1 MGLAVVRV
9 DRRGVKVDR
18 LVKLGVTPLGF
29 RWPLGQELGSSG
41 IDELNCWS
49 QGSFNVGRMVAICL
63 YPLFGRLLVGRVRTK
78 DGVRARYSDV
88 VYGGTT
94 YADASKYEERYAS
107 DNAGRT
113 CCGQLGV

>member
-1 MGLAVVRV
+1 MAAGT
-9 DRRGVKVDR
+9 GV
-18 LVKLGVTPLGF
+18 
-29 RWPLGQELGSSG
+29 GSSG
-41 IDELNCWS
+41 IDELNCWES
-49 QGSFNVGRMVAICL
+49 GFVQRGSDGGICL

-107 DNAGRT
+107 GNAGRT